1 MLSKTQVPRIGYKK
15 ILYTTDLSEAGRQA
29 FPHAASLA
37 RAYGADLT
45 VFHVVEP
52 REFEKFLVGYI
63 NDDVW
68 DEIKTRNLAEARDIL
83 VRRKRENTAI
93 KDSVEQFCRDATED
107 PRQDPYVT
115 YDVVVELGDPV
126 DRIVEHA
133 HNGGY
138 DLVIIGKRGGGVMD
152 GGLMG
157 DTARRVIRHCR
168 VPVMVVQVQ
177 EKSGDD

>member
-1 MLSKTQVPRIGYKK
+1 MPSKTQIPQVGYRK
-15 ILYTTDLSEAGRQA
+15 ILYTTDLSEVGRRA

-68 DEIKTRNLAEARDIL
+68 DEIKTRDLDEAREIL

-93 KDSVEQFCRDATED
+93 KNCVEDYCRNATED
-107 PRQDPYVT
+107 PQQDPYIT
-115 YDVVVELGDPV
+115 YNVEVEMGDPV
-126 DRIVEHA
+126 EKIVEEA
-133 HNGGY
+133 RDGRY
-138 DLVIIGKRGGGVMD
+138 DLVIIGKHGHGVLE
-152 GGLMG
+152 GGLIG
-157 DTARRVIRHCR
+157 DTAHRVIRRCR
-168 VPVMVVQVQ
+168 VPVLVVQVA
-177 EKSGDD
+177 EESGGE